1 MLGNSSATPVAF
13 GGGNHV
19 VSQPGASQLELSSVI
34 NYGGMGG
41 EQTSMI
47 QAQMSISPRVP
58 QNV

>member
-1 MLGNSSATPVAF
+1 MLGNSSVTPVTY

-19 VSQPGASQLELSSVI
+19 ASQPAASQLELSSVI

-41 EQTSMI
+41 ERTSMI
-47 QAQMSISPRVP
+47 QAQMSISPRVL